1 MTSRFS
7 RFMHLERSRGDKT
20 DGEGQVELHDGG
32 RFESVEGP
40 RQQTSPE
47 QGVPEAHL
55 ERFKLHGQT
64 PLVLDAMPE
73 EEQRFPR
80 CIRCQTSNSRFT
92 RDCVTCGADLQTPEQ
107 RAEDEAR
114 WRSEAQASA
123 HMKASMMVE
132 GTAAREEERLER
144 SEDPESAASMFEPSL
159 GLGLVRRIQAP
170 AARWMVLVG
179 ALGLPWLLTRAQAE
193 PVRMLG
199 VFVGVMIC
207 TSFVPSSFWTG
218 ARRG

>member
-7 RFMHLERSRGDKT
+7 RFMHLERPRGDKT

-40 RQQTSPE
+40 GPATSPE
-47 QGVPEAHL
+47 HGVPEAHL

-73 EEQRFPR
+73 REQRFPR
-80 CIRCQTSNSRFT
+80 CIQCQTSNSRFT
-92 RDCVTCGADLQTPEQ
+92 RACVTCGADLQTPEQ
-107 RAEDEAR
+107 RADDEAR
-114 WRSEAQASA
+114 WRTEAQASA
-123 HMKASMMVE
+123 RMNAAMTVE
-132 GTAAREEERLER
+132 GKAAGRETER
-144 SEDPESAASMFEPSL
+144 SESEEPGSAAHLFEPSL
-159 GLGLVRRIQAP
+159 GLGLLRRIQAP
-170 AARWMVLVG
+170 AARWTVLAG